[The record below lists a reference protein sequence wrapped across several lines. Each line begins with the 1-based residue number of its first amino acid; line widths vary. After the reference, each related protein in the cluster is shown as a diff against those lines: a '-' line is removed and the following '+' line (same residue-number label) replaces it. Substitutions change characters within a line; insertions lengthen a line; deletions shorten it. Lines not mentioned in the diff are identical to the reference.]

1 MKKIKFIYELLKILN
16 EVICID
22 INININIDV
31 DIVCILHFISNLF
44 F

>member
-1 MKKIKFIYELLKILN
+1 MKKIKFIYELLKKFN
-16 EVICID
+16 KVICID
-22 INININIDV
+22 ININIDV